1 LIFVEGGGMENLY
14 ELLFELS
21 NEDRHRILLQ
31 LNTEEMTVTSLS
43 DTLNLTKQ
51 EVSRHVSRLSNAELT
66 QKRSNGSYHLTP
78 YGKLALKQL
87 DGFDF
92 ISQYQSYFSFH
103 SLAHLPNEIIYR
115 IGELKGSQYIND
127 ISVTYYNIEKMI
139 QEAEEYVW
147 LITDHYLSSVFP
159 LYARAHERG
168 VRVRTIEAEDWV
180 VPPEINEGYAN
191 QPKSDIQIIDNARV
205 SGLLK
210 EGLLKK
216 LGMYLYLSE
225 KEVAI
230 ASFPLPDGRFDYL
243 GFSTEDKQGHKW
255 CEDLFMHYWE
265 RTINRTSLGEEL
277 YNWIKERPEAVDILV
292 NVVTG
297 KDFSNDKEL
306 LSELE
311 GKSIIKQGKSTILGD
326 IVYRRLQRR

>member
-1 LIFVEGGGMENLY
+1 MENLY

-21 NEDRHRILLQ
+21 NEDRHRILIQ
-31 LNTEEMTVTSLS
+31 LNMEEMTVTGLS
-43 DTLNLTKQ
+43 ETLDLTKQ
-51 EVSRHVSRLSNAELT
+51 EVSRHISRLSNAELT
-66 QKRSNGSYHLTP
+66 QKRSNGSYYLTH

-92 ISQYQSYFSFH
+92 ISQYQRYFSSH
-103 SLAHLPNEIIYR
+103 SLVHLPNEIIHR
-115 IGELKGSQYIND
+115 IGELKETHYITD
-127 ISVTYYNIEKMI
+127 ISVTYYNIDKMI

-180 VPPEINEGYAN
+180 VPPEINEGYKN
-191 QPKSDIQIIDNARV
+191 LPERDIQTIDDARS
-205 SGLLK
+205 SGLLE

-243 GFSTEDKQGHKW
+243 GFSTKDEQGHKW
-255 CEDLFMHYWE
+255 CEDLFKYYWK
-265 RTINRTSLGEEL
+265 RTLSRRSLGEEH
-277 YNWIKERPEAVDILV
+277 YNWIKKRPEAVEIFV

-297 KDFSNDKEL
+297 KDVSNDEEL

-311 GKSIIKQGKSTILGD
+311 GKSLIKQGKSTILGD
-326 IVYRRLQRR
+326 IVYRRLQHR

>member
-1 LIFVEGGGMENLY
+1 MENLY

-21 NEDRHRILLQ
+21 NEDRHRILIQ
-31 LNTEEMTVTSLS
+31 LNKEERTVTGLS
-43 DTLNLTKQ
+43 ETLDLTKQ

-66 QKRSNGSYHLTP
+66 KKRSNGSYFLTH

-92 ISQYQSYFSFH
+92 ISQYQRYFSSH
-103 SLAHLPNEIIYR
+103 SLAHLPNEMIHR
-115 IGELKGSQYIND
+115 IGELKGAQHITD
-127 ISVTYYNIEKMI
+127 ISVTYYNIDKMI

-180 VPPEINEGYAN
+180 VPLEINEGYKN
-191 QPKSDIQIIDNARV
+191 LPERDIQTIDDARL
-205 SGLLK
+205 SGLLE

-216 LGMYLYLSE
+216 LGIYLYLSE

-243 GFSTEDKQGHKW
+243 GFSTEDEEGHKW
-255 CEDLFMHYWE
+255 CDDLFTYYWG
-265 RTINRTSLGEEL
+265 RTINRTRLGEEL
-277 YNWIKERPEAVDILV
+277 YHWIKGRPELVDLLV
-292 NVVTG
+292 KFATG
-297 KDFSNDKEL
+297 KDVSNNEEL

-311 GKSIIKQGKSTILGD
+311 GKSIIKRGKSTILGD
-326 IVYRRLQRR
+326 IVLRRLQHR

>member
-1 LIFVEGGGMENLY
+1 MENLY

-31 LNTEEMTVTSLS
+31 LNVEEMTVTSLS
-43 DTLNLTKQ
+43 EKLNLSKQ
-51 EVSRHVSRLSNAELT
+51 EVSRHISRLSNAELS
-66 QKRSNGSYHLTP
+66 QKRSNGSYYLTQ

-92 ISQYQSYFSFH
+92 ISQYKRYFSSH
-103 SLAHLPNEIIYR
+103 SLAHLPNEIIHR

-139 QEAEEYVW
+139 QEAKEYVW

-168 VRVRTIEAEDWV
+168 VKVRTIEAKDWV
-180 VPPEINEGYAN
+180 VPPEINEGYTN
-191 QPKSDIQIIDNARV
+191 LPKRDIQTINNARL
-205 SGLLK
+205 SGLLE

-216 LGMYLYLSE
+216 LDVYLYLSE

-243 GFSTEDKQGHKW
+243 GFSSENEQGHKW
-255 CEDLFMHYWE
+255 CEDLFKYYWK
-265 RTINRTSLGEEL
+265 RTFNRTSLGEEL

-297 KDFSNDKEL
+297 KDASNDKEL

-311 GKSIIKQGKSTILGD
+311 GKSLIKQGKSTILGD
-326 IVYRRLQRR
+326 IVYRRLQRQSIDK